1 MKRSGGKAGR
11 SHRHARRSPPRRLK
25 TIERKGR
32 AKGAKGASSGS
43 SRGTSGGS
51 GSSRN
56 GGSSSSSI
64 GARGVGGGNGEQRR
78 RRRYVGDRP
87 VSAVRTSSTTTT
99 TTSASS
105 TTTTVGWA
113 TQRDSSRRDTRRGVD
128 RQRQQAPPPPSVGGR
143 IGRPTSS
150 SSSSSSAPSLDSRD
164 SRIRIASSTRFQER
178 ADDPLVPSDDGTS
191 PLPGA
196 HHHLASHHPPPRDL
210 SCRAWIAVDATDG
223 TVMGGSQVD
232 MPLPIASIAKVRRE
246 EKEERHYPCLLCV
259 AVRCCAVRCGAVWC
273 CALLCVLHLL
283 FDLIRCFL
291 TIFLY
296 IANRKAHDCTVYRRH
311 DRKAP
316 ERGSLLRYFST
327 CQVRS
332 LTPLLH

>member
-1 MKRSGGKAGR
+1 MKRSSGKADRKAGR

-32 AKGAKGASSGS
+32 AKGA
-43 SRGTSGGS
+43 SGGS
-51 GSSRN
+51 GRLH
-56 GGSSSSSI
+56 GGSSSSI
-64 GARGVGGGNGEQRR
+64 CATGVGGSNGGQR

-99 TTSASS
+99 SS
-105 TTTTVGWA
+105 SSTTTTTVGWTDNGRSGRSS

-128 RQRQQAPPPPSVGGR
+128 RQRQRAPPPPSVGGR
-143 IGRPTSS
+143 IGRPTSSS

-178 ADDPLVPSDDGTS
+178 ADDPLVPGDDGTS

-210 SCRAWIAVDATDG
+210 SCRAWIAVDAADG
-223 TVMGGSQVD
+223 TVVGGSQVD

-246 EKEERHYPCLLCV
+246 EKRREGRETLPMYDVLCGAARCGA
-259 AVRCCAVRCGAVWC
+259 AVRCVV
-273 CALLCVLHLL
+273 L

-291 TIFLY
+291 TIFLH
-296 IANRKAHDCTVYRRH
+296 IANRKAHDCAVYRRH

-316 ERGSLLRYFST
+316 ERESLLRYFST
-327 CQVRS
+327 CQVCS
-332 LTPLLH
+332 LTLLIH

>member
-78 RRRYVGDRP
+78 RRYVGDRP
-87 VSAVRTSSTTTT
+87 VSAVRTSSTTT

-143 IGRPTSS
+143 ISRPTSSS

-332 LTPLLH
+332 PTPLLH